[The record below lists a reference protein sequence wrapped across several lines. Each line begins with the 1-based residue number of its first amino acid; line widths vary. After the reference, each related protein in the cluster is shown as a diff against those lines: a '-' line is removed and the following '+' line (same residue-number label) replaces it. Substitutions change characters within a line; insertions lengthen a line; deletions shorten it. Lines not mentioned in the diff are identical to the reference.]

1 MKCVIYITHVII
13 HTMILN
19 HVKILIIFISQMGVF
34 QGVDHKYV
42 IELFTNNHFEMNSDE
57 YYELG

>member
-1 MKCVIYITHVII
+1 
-13 HTMILN
+13 MILN